1 MKFNTK
7 MNACQ
12 DKRGKTFFFI
22 CIFLSFLLKVGAV
35 QASAAYSQ
43 TKSFTFK
50 MEQKT
55 VQEVIDYLESK
66 SEFVF
71 FFYEGIMDT
80 QKKVSLSVKDGN
92 IYEVMDKLLE
102 GTSIGYEV
110 KDRQIVLKPKEKS
123 VSSVASV
130 QQQGKTV
137 SGLLTDADGNPV
149 IGATV
154 VIKGTT
160 NGVTTD
166 IDGRYTLKGVKN
178 GDIIEYKF
186 IGYNTEEREYK
197 GEASINIRMMEAAV
211 SLDDVVVIGYGQQK
225 KESVVSSV
233 NSISSDELQMP
244 GRSLSSNIAGQIAGV
259 LAVQRSGEPGKD
271 GSSFWIRGVSSFA
284 GGTNPLVLVDG
295 IPRSMD
301 DITPD
306 EIESFTVLKDAA
318 ATAVYGAE
326 GANGVVLITSKRGK
340 SEKPRLDVR
349 AEFSMVTP
357 TRMPEMLN
365 SYDFVRLYNEAT
377 WETLSNPV
385 NWTKPYS
392 DDVVEMYRTQAD
404 PDLYPNADWM
414 SLMKD
419 MTHNEKVTLNLRGG
433 SERVKYFVSG
443 SFYNEAGIFDSKA
456 IDKYDANIGLTRY
469 NIRSNIDI
477 AVTKTTDLSVDMS
490 GQYMETSYPGYSSD
504 DIYSHMYGL
513 APHIIPMRYSD
524 GKFSDTENWNGSSEQ
539 QPYNMLNES
548 GYTKDWKAFLQSK
561 ITLKQKLDFITKGL
575 SLKLTGSFD
584 ADYRSSV
591 KRTKKPTIYF
601 LKLNEAGE
609 KEYVLVNEGS
619 PDLTSPSSN
628 GTGGNKQIYLES
640 SLNYDRTFNDVH
652 DVHGMFLYMQKDKQ
666 AQGNGL
672 PYKKQSWVVRGSYGY
687 DNRYMIEASAGITG
701 SENFA
706 KGHRYGIFPAV
717 GLAWYISNEKFME
730 GTEDIINK
738 LKLRVSYGLTG
749 NDNVGGDRFPY
760 RGSMNKGASGY
771 NFGFKGG
778 VGGGGVNGQGSG
790 VIEGLIESP
799 WLSWEIEEKK
809 NVGLDLGLLRGQIDL
824 SVDFFKNDR
833 RNILMQRRTVSNMG
847 GFRETPW
854 QNYGKMSNK
863 GFDGNIVFK
872 QNIDKVMLTFRGN
885 VTYAKNKI
893 IEYDEIPALFDYQT
907 YTGQNLNKPKL
918 YIAEGLY
925 TPDDFI
931 ITEDPAYSDGRKL
944 YTLKDGLPKPSAD
957 VKPGDI
963 KYRDL
968 NGDGVI
974 NDYDWTYNHDF
985 YSQSP
990 EWVYGFGLTG
1000 EWKGIYAGVFF
1011 QGVANASVNLNS
1023 GGNFFPFY
1031 YGVEASVRKE
1041 ALESHWST
1049 NDPYNQNVM
1058 FPRLTNNKTT
1068 HNNMA
1073 STWWYRSGDF
1083 LRLKNVEVGYEFSD
1097 KVLARHWIKR
1107 ARLYVQGTNVAVWDD
1122 VKMWDPEMGN
1132 ANGGAKYPLNMTW
1145 TFGLELGF

>member
-102 GTSIGYEV
+102 DTSISYEI

-123 VSSVASV
+123 VNSVASV
-130 QQQGKTV
+130 QQKDKTV

-178 GDIIEYKF
+178 GDIIQYSF
-186 IGYNTEEREYK
+186 IGFNTEEREFK
-197 GEASINIRMMEAAV
+197 GEPNINIRMMEASV
-211 SLDDVVVIGYGQQK
+211 GLEDVVVIGYGQQK

-233 NSISSDELQMP
+233 NTITSKELQMP
-244 GRSLSSNIAGQIAGV
+244 GRSLTNNIAGQIAGV

-271 GSSFWIRGVSSFA
+271 DSSFWIRGISSFA
-284 GGTNPLVLVDG
+284 GGTSPLVLVDG
-295 IPRSMD
+295 IPRAMK

-340 SEKPRLDVR
+340 SEKPRLDIR

-357 TRMPEMLN
+357 TRMPTMLG
-365 SYDFVRLYNEAT
+365 SYDLLSLYNEAV
-377 WETLSNPV
+377 WEDAGNPTV
-385 NWTKPYS
+385 WTKPYS
-392 DDVVEMYRTQAD
+392 DDVLELYRTHAD
-404 PDLYPNADWM
+404 PDLYPDADYL

-419 MTHNEKVTLNLRGG
+419 WTHNERVTVNLRGG

-443 SFYNEAGIFDSKA
+443 AFYNEAGIFDSKA
-456 IDKYDANIGLTRY
+456 IDKYDANINLSRY

-490 GQYMETSYPGYSSD
+490 GQYMESTYPGYSSD
-504 DIYSHMYGL
+504 EIFSHMFRYGSHL
-513 APHIIPMRYSD
+513 IPLRFSD
-524 GKFSDTENWNGSSEQ
+524 GRFSEPAIYNGGSEQ
-539 QPYNMLNES
+539 NAYNMLNES
-548 GYTKDWKAFLQSK
+548 GYTRDWDAYLQSK
-561 ITLKQKLDFITKGL
+561 LTLKQKLDFITKGL
-575 SLKLTGSFD
+575 SMKLTGSFD
-584 ADYRSSV
+584 ASYSSST
-591 KRTKKPTIYF
+591 KRTKRPTSYR
-601 LKLNEAGE
+601 LTLNDAGE
-609 KEYVLVNEGS
+609 KEYVLINEGQ
-619 PDLTSPSSN
+619 PNLTDPQDSGKS
-628 GTGGNKQIYLES
+628 GNKQIYLEA

-652 DVHGMFLYMQKDKQ
+652 DVHGVLLYMQKDKQ
-666 AQGNGL
+666 SQGSGL
-672 PYKKQSWVVRGSYGY
+672 PYKKQSVVARMSYGY
-687 DNRYMIEASAGITG
+687 DNRYMLEGSFGLTG

-717 GLAWYISNEKFME
+717 GAAWFISHEAFME
-730 GTEDIINK
+730 GTEDIISK
-738 LKLRVSYGLTG
+738 LKLRASYGLTG
-749 NDNVGGDRFPY
+749 NDNVGGSRFPY
-760 RGSMNKGASGY
+760 RATMNTGSSGY
-771 NFGFKGG
+771 VFGFKPG
-778 VGGGGVNGQGSG
+778 VGGGGTNNPGNG
-790 VIEGLIESP
+790 VIEGLFAAP
-799 WLSWEIEEKK
+799 YLSWEIEEKK
-809 NVGLDLGLLRGQIDL
+809 NIGIDLGLLRGRIDL

-833 RNILMQRRTVSNMG
+833 RDILMQRKTISNMS
-847 GFRETPW
+847 GFRQMPW
-854 QNYGKMSNK
+854 ENYGKVSNK

-893 IEYDEIPALFDYQT
+893 VEYDEVPPLYGYQA
-907 YTGQNLNKPKL
+907 YTGQSLGKPLL
-918 YIAEGLY
+918 YIADGLY
-925 TPDDFI
+925 TPDDF
-931 ITEDPAYSDGRKL
+931 TTQVNAVDGSTI
-944 YTLKDGLPKPSAD
+944 YTLKDNLPKPSSE

-968 NGDGVI
+968 NADGVI
-974 NDYDWTYNHDF
+974 DDYDRTYDHPYYGSNP
-985 YSQSP
+985 Q
-990 EWVYGFGLTG
+990 WVYGFGLSG
-1000 EWKGIYAGVFF
+1000 EWKGFYAGVFF
-1011 QGVANASVNLNS
+1011 QGVANTSININS
-1023 GGNFFPFY
+1023 GQFVPFY
-1031 YGVEASVRKE
+1031 TLGSDGSVRSE
-1041 ALESHWST
+1041 AKESHWSS
-1049 NDPYNQNVM
+1049 NNPYNQNVIY
-1058 FPRLTNNKTT
+1058 PRLHSNKFD
-1068 HNNMA
+1068 HNSLA
-1073 STWWYRSGDF
+1073 STWWYRSGNF
-1083 LRLKNVEVGYEFSD
+1083 LRLKNVELGYEFND
-1097 KVLARHWIKR
+1097 KLLARYWIKS
-1107 ARLYVQGTNVAVWDD
+1107 ARIYAQGTNIAVWDD
-1122 VKMWDPEMGN
+1122 IKMWDPELGS
-1132 ANGGAKYPLNMTW
+1132 ADGGCKYPLNMTW
-1145 TFGLELGF
+1145 TFGLQLGF

>member
-35 QASAAYSQ
+35 QASVAYSQ

-102 GTSIGYEV
+102 DTSIGYEI

-123 VSSVASV
+123 MNSVASV

-154 VIKGTT
+154 IVKGTT

-166 IDGRYTLKGVKN
+166 VDGRYALKNVKK
-178 GDIIEYKF
+178 GDIIQYSF
-186 IGYNTEEREYK
+186 IGFNTEEREYK
-197 GEASINIRMMEAAV
+197 GESNINIRMMEASV
-211 SLDDVVVIGYGQQK
+211 GLEDVVVIGYGQQK

-233 NSISSDELQMP
+233 NSISSKELQMP
-244 GRSLSSNIAGQIAGV
+244 GRSLSNNIAGQIAGV

-271 GSSFWIRGVSSFA
+271 NSSFWIRGISSFA
-284 GGTNPLVLVDG
+284 GGTSPLVLVDG
-295 IPRSMD
+295 IPRSMN

-326 GANGVVLITSKRGK
+326 GANGVVLITSKRGQ
-340 SEKPRLDVR
+340 SQKPTLDVR

-365 SYDFVRLYNEAT
+365 SYDYVRLYNEAT
-377 WETLSNPV
+377 WETLGNPV
-385 NWTKPYS
+385 DWTKPYP
-392 DDVVEMYRTQAD
+392 DDIVEMYRTQAD
-404 PDLYPNADWM
+404 PDLYPNANWLD
-414 SLMKD
+414 LMKD
-419 MTHNEKVTLNLRGG
+419 WTHNERVTVNLRGG

-443 SFYNEAGIFDSKA
+443 AFYNEAGIFDSKA
-456 IDKYDANIGLTRY
+456 IDKYDANINLSRY

-490 GQYMETSYPGYSSD
+490 GQYMESTYPGYSSD
-504 DIYSHMYGL
+504 DIYSHMYNFS
-513 APHIIPMRYSD
+513 PHKIPMRYSD
-524 GKFSDTENWNGSSEQ
+524 GRFSDTDLWNGGSEQ

-548 GYTKDWKAFLQSK
+548 GYTRNWNAYLQSK
-561 ITLKQKLDFITKGL
+561 LTLKQKLDFITKGL
-575 SLKLTGSFD
+575 SMKLTGSFD
-584 ADYRSSV
+584 ASYSSSV
-591 KRTKKPTIYF
+591 KRTKTPTIYQ
-601 LKLNEAGE
+601 LKLVDGE
-609 KEYVLVNEGS
+609 RQYVLINEGK
-619 PDLTSPSSN
+619 PNLTSPSSN
-628 GTGGNKQIYLES
+628 GYAGDKQIYLEGS
-640 SLNYDRTFNDVH
+640 VNYDRTFNEVH

-666 AQGNGL
+666 AQGDGL

-717 GLAWYISNEKFME
+717 GAAWYISNEKFME
-730 GTEDIINK
+730 GTENIINK
-738 LKLRVSYGLTG
+738 LKFRVSYGLTG
-749 NDNVGGDRFPY
+749 NDNVGGSRFPY
-760 RGSMNKGASGY
+760 RGTMNAGSSSY
-771 NFGFKGG
+771 NFGFKVGD
-778 VGGGGVNGQGSG
+778 GGGGTNLPGSG
-790 VIEGLIESP
+790 VIEGLFDAP
-799 WLSWEIEEKK
+799 LLSWEIEEKK

-824 SVDFFKNDR
+824 SVDFFRNDR
-833 RNILMQRRTVSNMG
+833 RDILMQRKTISNMA
-847 GFRETPW
+847 GFRQMPW
-854 QNYGKMSNK
+854 ENFGKVRNM

-872 QNIDKVMLTFRGN
+872 QKIDKVMLTFRGN

-893 IEYDEIPALFDYQT
+893 IEYDEVPPLFDYQT
-907 YTGQNLNKPKL
+907 YTGQSLGKPKL
-918 YIAEGLY
+918 YIADGLY
-925 TPDDFI
+925 TPDDFDI
-931 ITEDPAYSDGRKL
+931 VPDPAKTDGSMK
-944 YTLKDGLPKPSAD
+944 YTLKEGLAKPAAD

-963 KYRDL
+963 KYRDV

-974 NDYDWTYNHDF
+974 NDYDMTYEHEF
-985 YSQSP
+985 YGSNP
-990 EWVYGFGLTG
+990 EWVYGFGLSG
-1000 EWKGIYAGVFF
+1000 EWKGVYAGVFF
-1011 QGVANASVNLNS
+1011 QGVANASINLNS
-1023 GGNFFPFY
+1023 GAFVPFNE
-1031 YGVEASVRKE
+1031 GEVRGVRKE
-1041 ALESHWST
+1041 ALDSHWSS
-1049 NDPYNQNVM
+1049 NDPYNQNVIY
-1058 FPRLTNNKTT
+1058 PRLYNNKNT
-1068 HNNMA
+1068 HNRMV
-1073 STWWYRSGDF
+1073 STWWYRSGNF
-1083 LRLKNVEVGYEFSD
+1083 LRLKNIEVGYEFDS
-1097 KVLARHWIKR
+1097 KVLARHWVKR
-1107 ARLYVQGTNVAVWDD
+1107 ARIYAQGTNIAVWDD
-1122 VKMWDPEMGN
+1122 LKIWDPELGN

-1145 TFGLELGF
+1145 TLGLELGF

>member
-102 GTSIGYEV
+102 NTSIGYEI

-123 VSSVASV
+123 VSSVTSV

-149 IGATV
+149 IGAAV

-178 GDIIEYKF
+178 GDIIQYSF
-186 IGYNTEEREYK
+186 IGFNTEEREYK

-233 NSISSDELQMP
+233 NTISSKELQMP
-244 GRSLSSNIAGQIAGV
+244 GRNLTNNIAGQIAGV

-271 GSSFWIRGVSSFA
+271 GSSFWIRGISSFA
-284 GGTNPLVLVDG
+284 GGTSPLVLVDG
-295 IPRSMD
+295 IPRSMN

-357 TRMPEMLN
+357 TRMPELLG
-365 SYDFVRLYNEAT
+365 SYDFASIYNHAL
-377 WETLSNPV
+377 WESLGNPRV
-385 NWTKPYS
+385 WNKQFS
-392 DDVVEMYRTQAD
+392 DDVLEMYRTHAD
-404 PDLYPNADWM
+404 PDRYPDADWL
-414 SLMKD
+414 SLLKD
-419 MTHNEKVTLNLRGG
+419 WTHNERVTMNLRGG

-443 SFYNEAGIFDSKA
+443 SFYNEAGIYDSQA
-456 IDKYDANIGLTRY
+456 IDQYDANIRLSRY

-490 GQYMETSYPGYSSD
+490 GQYMESTYPGHSSD
-504 DIYSHMYGL
+504 DIFTHMFQY
-513 APHIIPMRYSD
+513 APNIIPLRYSN
-524 GKFSDTENWNGSSEQ
+524 GMFAETTLYNGASQEN
-539 QPYNMLNES
+539 PYNMLNES
-548 GYTKDWKAFLQSK
+548 GYTRDWDAYIQSK

-584 ADYRSSV
+584 ASFSSSTKRS
-591 KRTKKPTIYF
+591 KTPTTYNYQI
-601 LKLNEAGE
+601 NDAGE
-609 KEYVLVNEGS
+609 WVYALINEGK
-619 PDLTSPSSN
+619 PNLTNPSDN
-628 GTGGNKQIYLES
+628 GKSGNKQIYLEAS
-640 SLNYDRTFNDVH
+640 FNYDRKFNDVH
-652 DVHGMFLYMQKDKQ
+652 DVHAMLLYMQKDKQ
-666 AQGNGL
+666 SQGSGL
-672 PYKKQSWVVRGSYGY
+672 PYKKQSVVARMSYGY
-687 DNRYMIEASAGITG
+687 DNRYMLEGSFGLTG

-706 KGHRYGIFPAV
+706 KGYRYGIFPAI
-717 GLAWYISNEKFME
+717 GGAWYISNEAFME
-730 GTEDIINK
+730 GTEDMINK

-760 RGSMNKGASGY
+760 RETMNTGGAGY
-771 NFGFKGG
+771 NFGFKPGT
-778 VGGGGVNGQGSG
+778 GGGGINGQGSG
-790 VIEGLIESP
+790 VYQGLFAAP
-799 WLSWEIEEKK
+799 YLSWEIEEKK
-809 NVGLDLGLLRGQIDL
+809 NVGIDLGLFRGQVDL

-833 RNILMQRRTVSNMG
+833 RDILMQRKTISATT
-847 GFRETPW
+847 GFREAPW
-854 QNYGKMSNK
+854 QNYGKMSNR

-872 QNIDKVMLTFRGN
+872 QKIDKVMLTFRGN
-885 VTYAKNKI
+885 VTYARNKI
-893 IEYDEIPALFDYQT
+893 VEYDEVPPLYDYQA
-907 YTGQNLNKPKL
+907 YTGQVLGKPKL
-918 YIAEGLY
+918 FIAEGLY

-931 ITEDPAYSDGRKL
+931 ITENPVDGSKTYELKPDFPDPKAL
-944 YTLKDGLPKPSAD
+944 

-963 KYRDL
+963 KYRDV

-974 NDYDWTYNHDF
+974 DDYDSTYDHEF
-985 YSQSP
+985 YGNNPQ
-990 EWVYGFGLTG
+990 WVYGFGLTG
-1000 EWKGIYAGVFF
+1000 EWKGLYAGVFF
-1011 QGVANASVNLNS
+1011 QGVAGASVNCNIYPF
-1023 GGNFFPFY
+1023 GNRLMSP
-1031 YGVEASVRKE
+1031 VRAEVKGNYWT
-1041 ALESHWST
+1041 SD
-1049 NDPYNQNVM
+1049 DPYNQDVM
-1058 FPRLTNNKTT
+1058 LPRLYPDNFS
-1068 HNNMA
+1068 HNRKS
-1073 STWWYRSGDF
+1073 STWWYRDGSF
-1083 LRLKNVEVGYEFSD
+1083 LRLKNVEFGYEFND
-1097 KVLARHWIKR
+1097 KLLARHWMKR
-1107 ARLYVQGTNVAVWDD
+1107 ARIYVQGTNIAVWDE
-1122 VKMWDPEMGN
+1122 VKMWDPEQG
-1132 ANGGAKYPLNMTW
+1132 NGGSAKYPLNMTW
-1145 TFGLELGF
+1145 TLGLQLGF